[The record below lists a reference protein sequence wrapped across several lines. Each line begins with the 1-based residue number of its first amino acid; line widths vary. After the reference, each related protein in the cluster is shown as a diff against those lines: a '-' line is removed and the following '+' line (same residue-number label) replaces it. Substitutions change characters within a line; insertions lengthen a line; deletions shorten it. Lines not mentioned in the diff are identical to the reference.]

1 MLFDSVPFLIFL
13 PAVVLLYFLLPN
25 KFRWIFLL
33 ISSYYFYGCWKV
45 EFLLLIFYSTAIAWI
60 VALQIE
66 KSEKKNIRKIW
77 LTFGLLSNLGVLFFF
92 KYFNFFVG
100 SRNYFKAFAA
110 GHPKVEWFTQVL
122 EYGIPVGI
130 SFFTF
135 QAVGYTLD
143 IYSRTAKAEKNF
155 FKFALFVSYFP
166 QLVAGPIERFSNLH
180 QQLFE
185 KHKLLYENLSNG
197 FRLILYGLFI
207 KMVIADNLSPLVDPV
222 FNNPLAY
229 SQSDNILALL
239 FFSVQI
245 YADFHGY
252 SMIAIGVALI
262 MGIRLMDNFKTPYL
276 ATSVKEFWSRWH
288 ISLSTWFRDYL
299 YVPLGGNKVRYV
311 RWMINI
317 LIIFLVSGIWHGAN
331 YTFIVWGA
339 LHGTV
344 YLIEQMVVRGGFFKA
359 KNYLLSAF
367 GFLKTFFI
375 VNIAWLFFRSDT
387 LAKAYLSLSK
397 IFGAE
402 PSANIYYRIQ
412 HAERGKANIDVD
424 AAFLDGNL
432 TPAAMSLN
440 GVIFL
445 VLGILILTEI
455 WIQKSRFDVVTNKL
469 NFGLRWSIYA
479 VLIYCV
485 MALSGPDFYQFIY
498 FQF

>member
-1 MLFDSVPFLIFL
+1 LACSQIW
-13 PAVVLLYFLLPN
+13 A
-25 KFRWIFLL
+25 
-33 ISSYYFYGCWKV
+33 
-45 EFLLLIFYSTAIAWI
+45 FYST
-60 VALQIE
+60 
-66 KSEKKNIRKIW
+66 
-77 LTFGLLSNLGVLFFF
+77 F

-100 SRNYFKAFAA
+100 SRNYFKAFAVE
-110 GHPKVEWFTQVL
+110 HPKVEWLTQVL

-143 IYSRTAKAEKNF
+143 IYSRSAKAEKNF

-229 SQSDNILALL
+229 SQGDNILALL

-276 ATSVKEFWSRWH
+276 ATSIKEFWSRWH
-288 ISLSTWFRDYL
+288 ISLSTWFKDYL

-311 RWMINI
+311 RWMMNI

-331 YTFIVWGA
+331 YTFHCLGCFTWDCLFDRTNGCARWIFQSKKLSTYSFW
-339 LHGTV
+339 LHKNIFHHQSCLAFFQIRYTCKIL
-344 YLIEQMVVRGGFFKA
+344 LISFK
-359 KNYLLSAF
+359 
-367 GFLKTFFI
+367 
-375 VNIAWLFFRSDT
+375 NIR
-387 LAKAYLSLSK
+387 Y
-397 IFGAE
+397 
-402 PSANIYYRIQ
+402 
-412 HAERGKANIDVD
+412 
-424 AAFLDGNL
+424 
-432 TPAAMSLN
+432 
-440 GVIFL
+440 
-445 VLGILILTEI
+445 
-455 WIQKSRFDVVTNKL
+455 
-469 NFGLRWSIYA
+469 
-479 VLIYCV
+479 
-485 MALSGPDFYQFIY
+485 
-498 FQF
+498 